1 MRSYEHATSREYL
14 AGREDDVQVSMQRMS
29 DFDKFIET

>member
-14 AGREDDVQVSMQRMS
+14 VGRGDDVQVSVQRMS